1 MSNLNYR
8 GNINIQ
14 GSKSLFGNMQGPGN
28 SLLSL
33 QKALTEPDV
42 PELATGTS
50 LLNPSEST
58 RSRLAHFDPNL
69 YDLRPNSH
77 LNRFL
82 HALLGDAGTGQLRK
96 RILMTRLWSILYTT
110 HFYDLDRFYGAI
122 FNVSRHPDELLPINP
137 MVDLATPDGWDE
149 ISTFD
154 ARYRERLMKLANAIP
169 LGGTPSGMQLMA
181 EALTGVECEVYEI
194 WSLVESAG
202 ALGFGRTYQQVANT
216 YVNYAGLQGN
226 SWGEIE
232 ARPIFGQMGNDIRNE
247 FIIRPKKNY
256 PENAQGRRDRAYD
269 VNGVRRVIE
278 KLKPAGTIVS
288 IDDKG
293 VQLRSP
299 APISNIFA
307 DSEFWDVVPRVIP
320 NSEKETLYE
329 TTKRA
334 YDARDNPSGQ
344 QQSKPAQGKTPFYEF
359 LGQAWSAVPDI
370 HRAEGWWNL
379 ISSVTTWR
387 ELGALETFGRQNRLA
402 NNNNYDT
409 QVFPDRR
416 VNYAPNKSYI
426 DPKTAIAG
434 SIAGDGVLQA
444 APYSAPRTS
453 IGSRDLE

>member
-8 GNINIQ
+8 GNINIR
-14 GSKSLFGNMQGPGN
+14 GSHSLFGNMQGPGN

-42 PELATGTS
+42 PELTTGTS

-82 HALLGDAGTGQLRK
+82 HALLGDAGAGQLRK
-96 RILMTRLWSILYTT
+96 RLLMTRLWSILSST

-122 FNVSRHPDELLPINP
+122 FNISRHPDEMLPINP

-149 ISTFD
+149 ISTWD
-154 ARYRERLMKLANAIP
+154 ARYRERLMKLAYAIP

-256 PENAQGRRDRAYD
+256 TEDSQGRRDRAYD
-269 VNGVRRVIE
+269 TNGIRRVIE

-288 IDDKG
+288 VDDKG
-293 VQLRSP
+293 VQLRTP

-307 DSEFWDVVPRVIP
+307 DSEFWDVVPRIIP
-320 NSEKETLYE
+320 KREKETLYE
-329 TTKRA
+329 STRRA
-334 YDARDNPSGQ
+334 YDARGNPSGRQ
-344 QQSKPAQGKTPFYEF
+344 NSNPAQGKTPFYEF
-359 LGQAWSAVPDI
+359 LGQAWSATPEI
-370 HRAEGWWNL
+370 HRAEAWWNL

-409 QVFPDRR
+409 QAFSSRR
-416 VNYAPNKSYI
+416 VEYSPNKAYI
-426 DPKTAIAG
+426 DPKTAVAG
-434 SIAGDGVLQA
+434 NIAGDGVLQA